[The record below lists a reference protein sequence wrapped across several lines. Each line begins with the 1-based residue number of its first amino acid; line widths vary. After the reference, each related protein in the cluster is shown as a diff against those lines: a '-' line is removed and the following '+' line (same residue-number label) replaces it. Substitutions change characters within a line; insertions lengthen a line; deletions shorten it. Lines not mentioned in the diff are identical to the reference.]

1 MKELT
6 KKCIELLTSIL
17 LQLGQS
23 RSMGEKEIFLF
34 AEILAKDLVRH
45 YPKLSWDDV
54 QEAFNNGIR
63 SGDFH
68 ISVPNY
74 YKWLDNQ
81 KKLIDEELWKERNQE
96 TYTHDKRLEYRSKKG
111 TGIKTITNLINKKL
125 LQ

>member
-6 KKCIELLTSIL
+6 KKCIELITSIL

-34 AEILAKDLVRH
+34 AEILAKDLVRN

-96 TYTHDKRLEYRSKKG
+96 TYTQDKRLEYRNKRG
-111 TGIKTITNLINKKL
+111 TGIKTITNLINQKL
-125 LQ
+125 IQ

>member
-1 MKELT
+1 
-6 KKCIELLTSIL
+6 
-17 LQLGQS
+17 
-23 RSMGEKEIFLF
+23 MGEKEIFLF

-96 TYTHDKRLEYRSKKG
+96 SYTQDKRLEYRNKKG